1 MKLPAFSVQ
10 RSSAVLKDKAV
21 MEDRAGG
28 AQSVS
33 ESCVINQSQLLINMT
48 LEVSSGHGAH

>member
-1 MKLPAFSVQ
+1 MKLPAFGVQ
-10 RSSAVLKDKAV
+10 QSSAVLKDKAV
-21 MEDRAGG
+21 MEDRADG

-33 ESCVINQSQLLINMT
+33 ESCVINQSLLLINMT